1 MFNLSTKQRQSIV
14 WLGVAL
20 TMVLLLVVLGP
31 VLTPFVTAAIL
42 GYMLLPGV
50 DKLTR
55 LKLPR
60 ALAVLIVI
68 TITVLFIVGLV
79 LLLVPILQKEIAQIR
94 LQLPVIAV
102 QITEEILPRLRQWLG
117 LDLKVDAASIKDWIT
132 RNLASGGT
140 DVAATVFAYVKSGWS
155 ATLEV
160 VGLVFLVPVVLF
172 YVLLDW
178 PTIRPRVVALMPPR
192 WMEQSQSWVSEI
204 DMMLSQYLR
213 GQVKVMAAL
222 AIFYCAALGIAQF
235 DLWLPIGLLTGILVF
250 IPYAGFAIGLV
261 FALGAGIL
269 QFGLAKG
276 LLLVAIIYAIGQ
288 VLESLVLTPRLVGEQ
303 IGLHPLA
310 VIFAL
315 LAFGY
320 LLGFVGVLLALPL
333 AATLAVALRRL
344 TTGYFAS
351 PFYKSK

>member
-1 MFNLSTKQRQSIV
+1 M
-14 WLGVAL
+14 WLAVAL
-20 TMVLLLVVLGP
+20 ATGLILVVLGP

-55 LKLPR
+55 FKVPR
-60 ALAVLIVI
+60 ALSVLVVS
-68 TITVLFIVGLV
+68 TITALSIVGLV
-79 LLLVPILQKEIAQIR
+79 LLLVPIVQKEIAQIR
-94 LQLPVIAV
+94 LQLPGIAA

-117 LDLKVDAASIKDWIT
+117 LDLKVDAASIKDWLT
-132 RNLASGGT
+132 RNLSSGGT

-172 YVLLDW
+172 YILLDW
-178 PTIRPRVVALMPPR
+178 PDIRPRIVALVPPR
-192 WMEQSQSWVSEI
+192 WSSQGQSWVSEI
-204 DMMLSQYLR
+204 DTMLSQYFR
-213 GQVKVMAAL
+213 GQLKVMAAL
-222 AIFYCAALGIAQF
+222 AIFYCAALGFAGF

-344 TTGYFAS
+344 ITGYFAS